1 MIKLLLCTSNLILDV
16 VIRWCKALHM
26 GGMTFQPVARSQ
38 RNSHAIVQLP
48 QGPHNTQ
55 FPAQILGLL
64 IFTTTEDVFG
74 VISRYASLNDTD
86 AKCDPY
92 PQFGAVAGQ
101 LYYDA
106 VEPPFVVNA
115 SNFLTL
121 FAMTPMQ
128 LDYISK
134 PVVHVLPLYK
144 VLHSSFS

>member
-1 MIKLLLCTSNLILDV
+1 M
-16 VIRWCKALHM
+16 
-26 GGMTFQPVARSQ
+26 
-38 RNSHAIVQLP
+38 VQLP
-48 QGPHNTQ
+48 GAHHNTQ
-55 FPAQILGLL
+55 FPAQILGLF

-74 VISRYASLNDTD
+74 VISRYVSLNDTD

-106 VEPPFVVNA
+106 VEPPFVVHA
-115 SNFLTL
+115 SNFITL

-134 PVVHVLPLYK
+134 PVIHVLPLYK
-144 VLHSSFS
+144 VLFSSFTRLLMED

>member
-1 MIKLLLCTSNLILDV
+1 M
-16 VIRWCKALHM
+16 
-26 GGMTFQPVARSQ
+26 
-38 RNSHAIVQLP
+38 VQLP
-48 QGPHNTQ
+48 GAHHNTQ
-55 FPAQILGLL
+55 FPAQILGLF

-74 VISRYASLNDTD
+74 VISRYVSLNDTD

-106 VEPPFVVNA
+106 IEPPFVVHA
-115 SNFLTL
+115 SNFIML

-134 PVVHVLPLYK
+134 PVIHVLLLYK
-144 VLHSSFS
+144 VLFSSFTQLLMED